1 MIPSWIRV
9 DIVGDQYKITDMTL
23 TRDFGAV
30 VKTVPKSEL
39 PQWILEAIS
48 LLDLC
53 EENTPLLNVGER
65 LHNKLGQTCYHIIKK
80 FCLDEGV

>member
-9 DIVGDQYKITDMTL
+9 DIVGDHYKITDLTL
-23 TRDFGAV
+23 TRDFGTL

-39 PQWILEAIS
+39 PIWILEAIS

-53 EENTPLLNVGER
+53 EANTPLLNVGER
-65 LHNKLGQTCYHIIKK
+65 LHNKLGQICYHIQKK
-80 FCLDEGV
+80 F

>member
-9 DIVGDQYKITDMTL
+9 DIVGDDYKITDMTL

-39 PQWILEAIS
+39 PTWILEAIS

-80 FCLDEGV
+80 FYIDEGV

>member
-9 DIVGDQYKITDMTL
+9 DIVGDNYKITDIDL
-23 TRDFGAV
+23 IKDFDTV
-30 VKTVPKSEL
+30 VKTVPKSDL

-48 LLDLC
+48 VLDLC
-53 EENTPLLNVGER
+53 EANTPLVNVGER

-80 FCLDEGV
+80 FCLDEDV